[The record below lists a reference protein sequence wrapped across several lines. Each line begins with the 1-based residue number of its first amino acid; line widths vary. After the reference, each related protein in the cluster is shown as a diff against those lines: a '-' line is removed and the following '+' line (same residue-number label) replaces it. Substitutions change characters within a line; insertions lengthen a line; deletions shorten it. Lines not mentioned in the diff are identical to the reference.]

1 MKKLILIFLLSPIF
15 IFSQDVIILKNGD
28 ELTVKITDV
37 SDNAIKYKKLDF
49 LEGPNFNVK
58 TSEIFLIKFSNGDKQ
73 LFNTSNSSSSSSND
87 YSDGSY
93 SEISEG
99 TVVPLYSARTLTSKT
114 LAVGSMVEFRVKD
127 AVVDEN
133 NYVLIKANQIVYA
146 TVNEAIKA
154 KALGKKG
161 MLNFMI
167 QSIKAIDGTNIPAY
181 LNLGSD
187 GKNRA
192 GTAIGV
198 GMLLFWPALFV
209 KGKEATFKA
218 GTIVTAAISENRK
231 IKINKDYKSSSS
243 PSVNPQYTPP
253 VMTEEDCGKE
263 PKNINPFTKKPYD
276 RMSREYKSF
285 KKDLDIWN
293 QCMGN

>member
-1 MKKLILIFLLSPIF
+1 MKKLILAFLLSPIF
-15 IFSQDVIILKNGD
+15 IFSQDLIMLKNGE
-28 ELTVKITDV
+28 ELSVKITDV
-37 SDNAIKYKKLDF
+37 SEDIIKYKKLNF
-49 LEGPNFNVK
+49 LDGPNFNVK
-58 TSEIFLIKFSNGDKQ
+58 TSEIFLIKFSNGEKQ
-73 LFNTSNSSSSSSND
+73 LFNTSNSSSSSD
-87 YSDGSY
+87 LPTGSY

-99 TVVPLYSARTLTSKT
+99 TVVALYSARSLTSKS

-146 TVNEAIKA
+146 TVNEAVKA
-154 KALGKKG
+154 RALGKKG

-167 QSIKAIDGTNIPAY
+167 QNIKAIDGTNVPAY

-209 KGKEATFKA
+209 KGKEAKFKA
-218 GTIVTAAISENRK
+218 GTIVNASISENRK
-231 IKINKDYKSSSS
+231 IKINKNYKSSSS
-243 PSVNPQYTPP
+243 PSVNTEYIPP

-263 PKNINPFTKKPYD
+263 PKNINPFSKKPFD
-276 RMSREYKSF
+276 RMSREYRSF
-285 KKDLDIWN
+285 KKNLDIWN